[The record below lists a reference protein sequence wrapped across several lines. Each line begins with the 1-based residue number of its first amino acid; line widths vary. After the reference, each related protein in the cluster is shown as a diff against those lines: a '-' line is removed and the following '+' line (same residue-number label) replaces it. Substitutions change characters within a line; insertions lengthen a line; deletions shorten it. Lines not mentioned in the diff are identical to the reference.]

1 MKRHNSVSG
10 TAGNPIPLFL
20 DIDSLRILTGYAHWI
35 PVTRGLYKD
44 YFERN
49 YPGWNWNQI
58 IPELHK
64 AKVLTRTPENSNYR
78 ELRMGLFISR
88 DIKTVSMSVEGGE
101 VKVRI
106 HSSKV
111 LRKAGTR
118 R

>member
-44 YFERN
+44 YFKRN
-49 YPGWNWNQI
+49 FPGWNWNQI

-64 AKVLTRTPENSNYR
+64 AKVLTRTPENSNYT

-88 DIKTVSMSVEGGE
+88 EIKKVSMSVEDGE
-101 VKVRI
+101 VKIRI
-106 HSSKV
+106 HNS
-111 LRKAGTR
+111 
-118 R
+118 